1 MSNVVNHPATAL
13 MTEVK
18 VERDIA
24 DTPEAQALQEAIFTA
39 VRAYCDHLDRH
50 GLFYDAER
58 ELVRASGLHVICNIC
73 GDVDMILKDGPVD
86 RRYGDGEDPDPF
98 GTGLNPTRP
107 PSKSRGNAP
116 AQR

>member
-1 MSNVVNHPATAL
+1 MGSVVDHPAKVL
-13 MTEVK
+13 MAEVK

-39 VRAYCDHLDRH
+39 VRAYYDYLDLN

-58 ELVRASGLHVICNIC
+58 ELVRASALHVICDMC
-73 GDVDMILKDGPVD
+73 GDVDIMLKDGPID

-98 GTGLNPTRP
+98 GTGLSPTRP
-107 PSKSRGNAP
+107 PSKHR
-116 AQR
+116 R